1 MFPKKPAVAV
11 VGAGAVGCFFGGLL
25 AKAGL
30 SVTLIARP
38 AHVQAIRKD
47 GLFIDSQGF
56 KGSIPVNATE
66 SIADIADA
74 QIVLLSVKSTDTNFT
89 AKMMAPYLHP
99 DARILSLQ
107 NGVDN
112 CYRLRQEID
121 RPAYPAVVYVAVGM
135 DGPGRVKHFG
145 RGELVI
151 GEPDTPGDEAAVAD
165 LKNIA
170 NVFEAA
176 GIPCNVSLEIKK
188 ALWMKFLVNC
198 TYNAISA
205 IGQIEY
211 GCMTQTPEI
220 RQLIER
226 LTDEFLSVAL
236 AEDVNISRQ
245 EAMSA
250 NHSIAVTMPGQRS
263 STAQDLVRGK
273 LTEIN
278 FLNGYIVER
287 ARYHSLNVPSH
298 QAVYALVKM
307 IEQHLVAKAIK

>member
-145 RGELVI
+145 
-151 GEPDTPGDEAAVAD
+151 
-165 LKNIA
+165 
-170 NVFEAA
+170 
-176 GIPCNVSLEIKK
+176 LES
-188 ALWMKFLVNC
+188 W
-198 TYNAISA
+198 
-205 IGQIEY
+205 
-211 GCMTQTPEI
+211 
-220 RQLIER
+220 
-226 LTDEFLSVAL
+226 
-236 AEDVNISRQ
+236 
-245 EAMSA
+245 
-250 NHSIAVTMPGQRS
+250 
-263 STAQDLVRGK
+263 
-273 LTEIN
+273 
-278 FLNGYIVER
+278 
-287 ARYHSLNVPSH
+287 
-298 QAVYALVKM
+298 
-307 IEQHLVAKAIK
+307 

>member
-1 MFPKKPAVAV
+1 MFPKKPVVAV

-30 SVTLIARP
+30 PVTLIARP

-56 KGSIPVNATE
+56 KGSIPVAATE

-74 QIVLLSVKSTDTNFT
+74 QIVLLSVKSTDTHST
-89 AKMMAPYLHP
+89 AKMMAPYLRQ

-135 DGPGRVKHFG
+135 DGPGRVNHFG

-170 NVFEAA
+170 NVFEAD

-211 GCMTQTPEI
+211 GRMTQTPEI
-220 RQLIER
+220 SQLIER

-273 LTEIN
+273 LTEID

-307 IEQHLVAKAIK
+307 IEQNLVAKAIK